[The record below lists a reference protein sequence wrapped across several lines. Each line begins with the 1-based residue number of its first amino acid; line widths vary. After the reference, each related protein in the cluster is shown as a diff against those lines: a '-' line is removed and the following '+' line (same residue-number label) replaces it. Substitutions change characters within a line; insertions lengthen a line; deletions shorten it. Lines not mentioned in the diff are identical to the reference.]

1 MAQSQIQKTKI
12 HDLKLAAAIDKLERG
27 IRENNRILKD
37 LIKIAEALNENLN
50 QLGRMIKEKQDG
62 SE

>member
-1 MAQSQIQKTKI
+1 MS
-12 HDLKLAAAIDKLERG
+12 DLKLAAAVDKLEKG

-50 QLGRMIKEKQDG
+50 QLGRMMKEKQDG